1 MPAASRAVVSVSALG
16 ALWSASRGVY
26 GVLLGLNA
34 IYGVRENRGYWYTR
48 SISVLYTFALLM
60 VLLLTLVLNL
70 FGIES
75 DYRYL
80 GQDAFDENYAGCAVF
95 QDHAWVTASG
105 AYQDGRV
112 IAAFT
117 DEGPTAAEIE
127 AMNALAQRYVH
138 MNNLLL
144 ESDYYGRRRAE

>member
-1 MPAASRAVVSVSALG
+1 MEVDKTLNTAD
-16 ALWSASRGVY
+16 
-26 GVLLGLNA
+26 LLP
-34 IYGVRENRGYWYTR
+34 
-48 SISVLYTFALLM
+48 
-60 VLLLTLVLNL
+60 TLLNL

-80 GQDAFDENYAGCAVF
+80 GQDAFDEHYAGCAVF

-127 AMNALAQRYVH
+127 EMNALAQRYVH

-144 ESDYYGRRRAE
+144 ESDYYGRQRAE